1 MEKNIKTQLVFKF
14 KTFAEKNLIN
24 TLLITINTTAIL
36 CNIAMMGK
44 KKNLLW
50 SENHFGLMIIITR
63 DLKLPSIMYFHMFPI
78 SGGCA
83 TLVR

>member
-44 KKNLLW
+44 KK
-50 SENHFGLMIIITR
+50 
-63 DLKLPSIMYFHMFPI
+63 KP
-78 SGGCA
+78 A
-83 TLVR
+83 LVRKPLWPDDHYNSRLKTAINNVLPHVPH